1 MRIKGCKEHKEEITK
16 NLEKKHNNIIFNK
29 SGYILTSAL
38 AAIVLLLAMAAGIM
52 LVSIYR
58 LQTVGAR
65 IKQGQV
71 YTYARNIVEL
81 HEDSVKDG
89 KLSQT
94 IADMLG
100 ELRDTAVA
108 NSTNPVLAEHLTY
121 ADSYRSEFVIAGTG
135 VLENNFLPR
144 QNINLK
150 LFITY
155 EPAKKGQLIPAD
167 QEKRLEIGDEI
178 TLEYYLIADNLEYRM
193 AIEYV
198 CMKNVKYN
206 LDGTVRTATE
216 LAADGFDPANPAGT
230 FKWEK
235 VRATGYFF
243 KN

>member
-1 MRIKGCKEHKEEITK
+1 MRIKCCKEHKEEITE
-16 NLEKKHNNIIFNK
+16 NSEKKHKNIIINK
-29 SGYILTSAL
+29 SGYILTTAM
-38 AAIVLLLAMAAGIM
+38 AAIVLLLALAAGIM

-65 IKQGQV
+65 IKQGQI
-71 YTYARNIVEL
+71 YTYAKNIVEL

-100 ELRDTAVA
+100 ELRDIAID
-108 NSTNPVLAEHLTY
+108 NSANPVLSEHLTY

-135 VLENNFLPR
+135 VLENIFLPHKDIR
-144 QNINLK
+144 LT

-178 TLEYYLIADNLEYRM
+178 TLEYYLISDNLEYRM

-206 LDGTVRTATE
+206 LDGTVRTAAE
-216 LAADGFDPANPAGT
+216 LEAEGFDQDNPAGT

-243 KN
+243 KD